1 MTRLEVHQSNQQNFQ
16 SCVPELNRSLP
27 FSLIVPTYNE
37 RENITDVIQIL
48 SELLDDI
55 FPNNYELIIVDDDS
69 PDRTWELAQS
79 CMSDYPNLRVI
90 HRRDGRGLSSAVI
103 RGWQEANGLY
113 LGVIDGDLQHPPEV
127 LSQLI
132 MALENG
138 ADLAVASRHIE
149 GGGVSEWSLLRRF
162 LSRGAQMLGLILLP
176 RVIGRLSDPMSGY
189 FMVRR
194 SAIANKKLHPLGY
207 KILIEVLARGDIQ
220 EIAEVPY
227 VFRERNAGNSKVTS
241 KQYWE
246 YLHHLIRLRLTT
258 GRLRWLKQYLHFPM
272 ARFLRFGLVGFSGLF
287 VDMGLLYVLFDGLG
301 FGLTRSAFIAAELA
315 IINNF
320 IWNDFWTFRDLARYQ
335 KQWRQRVK
343 RLAKFN
349 IICGLGLG
357 IKLLLLN
364 LFFGVFGVNAYLAN
378 FLAIA
383 IVTIWNFWLSF
394 KLGWRVTQQP
404 STRQS
409 TKQ

>member
-1 MTRLEVHQSNQQNFQ
+1 MLKIAKQIHQPSIADID
-16 SCVPELNRSLP
+16 ELVA

-37 RENITDVIQIL
+37 GENIITLIRIL
-48 SELLDDI
+48 GGLLDEI
-55 FPNNYELIIVDDDS
+55 FPDNYELIIVDDDS
-69 PDRTWELAQS
+69 PDRTWEIAES
-79 CMSDYPNLRVI
+79 CLSEYPYLRVI
-90 HRRDGRGLSSAVI
+90 HRHNGRGLSSAVI
-103 RGWQEANGLY
+103 CGWQAAKGQY

-127 LSQLI
+127 LFQLI
-132 MALENG
+132 QALDHG

-162 LSRGAQMLGLILLP
+162 LSRGAQILGLILLP
-176 RVIGRLSDPMSGY
+176 RVISRLSDPMSGY

-194 SAIANKKLHPLGY
+194 SAIANKQLHPLGY

-220 EIAEVPY
+220 AIAEVPY

-246 YLHHLIRLRLTT
+246 YIHHLIRLRMTT
-258 GRLRWLKQYLHFPM
+258 GRLRWLKQYLHFPV

-287 VDMGLLYVLFDGLG
+287 IDMGLLYVLFDGLG
-301 FGLTRSAFIAAELA
+301 LGLTRSALIAAEMA

-320 IWNDFWTFRDLARYQ
+320 IWNDFWTFRDLARQQ
-335 KQWRQRVK
+335 KQWRQRIK
-343 RLAKFN
+343 RLGKFN
-349 IICGLGLG
+349 VICGLGLG
-357 IKLLLLN
+357 LKLVLLN
-364 LFFGVFGVNAYLAN
+364 IFFNVFGINAYAAN

-394 KLGWRVTQQP
+394 KLGWRVTQQA
-404 STRQS
+404 SEQ
-409 TKQ
+409 K

>member
-1 MTRLEVHQSNQQNFQ
+1 MNTFKISKKNTQSFI
-16 SCVPELNRSLP
+16 SETHELIA

-37 RENITDVIQIL
+37 RENIIAVIQIL
-48 SELLDDI
+48 SELLDEI
-55 FPNNYELIIVDDDS
+55 FPDNYELIIVDDDS
-69 PDRTWELAQS
+69 PDRTWEIAQS
-79 CMSDYPNLRVI
+79 CMSEYPHLRVI
-90 HRRDGRGLSSAVI
+90 HRHDGRGLSSAVI
-103 RGWQEANGLY
+103 CGWQEAKGKY

-127 LSQLI
+127 LAQLI
-132 MALENG
+132 EALKDG
-138 ADLAVASRHIE
+138 SDLVVASRHIE

-194 SAIANKKLHPLGY
+194 SAIANKILHPLGY

-220 EIAEVPY
+220 KITEVPY

-246 YLHHLIRLRLTT
+246 YLHHLIRLRMTT
-258 GRLRWLKQYLHFPM
+258 GRLRWLKQYLHFPV

-301 FGLTRSAFIAAELA
+301 LGLTRSALIAAEMA

-320 IWNDFWTFRDLARYQ
+320 IWNDFWTFRDLARQ
-335 KQWRQRVK
+335 QNQWRQRIK
-343 RLAKFN
+343 RLVKFN
-349 IICGLGLG
+349 VICGLGLG
-357 IKLLLLN
+357 LKLILLN
-364 LFFGVFGVNAYLAN
+364 VFFNVFGINAYVAN

-394 KLGWRVTQQP
+394 KLGWRVTQQA
-404 STRQS
+404 SEQ
-409 TKQ
+409 K